1 MMNLGYQRAAR
12 IVDRME
18 REGLV
23 GPAQNAKGDREI
35 YVKPDNLPPP
45 S

>member
-1 MMNLGYQRAAR
+1 MNLGYQRAAR

-23 GPAQNAKGDREI
+23 GPALNAKGDREI
-35 YVKPDNLPPP
+35 YVKPEGLPPP